1 MTVPMPF
8 DNGEFHLEIHPHDED
23 GLRIYAPGLAR
34 ALGFRE
40 AYDLLRSIPMEEKG
54 SELVRT
60 LGGEQQVGYVTE
72 AGFYRVLG
80 QRQASRIVDEAARA
94 SVQRFQSW
102 VYGEVLPTIR
112 KTGGAYIA
120 PGSQAELDL
129 SDPDTALDKLIEI
142 AQVAKAERAQRLA
155 LQEQI
160 EADRPMVERAKR
172 HASGEGMVTRTQFFR
187 EVKAWA
193 AERGVTVKQ
202 AEVNDFLSTRK
213 LGLFVRGNRSDSG
226 QATAWAI
233 EKGYAEN
240 SQGTAENGFNY
251 ATGKL
256 TAAGQAYA
264 WERVVRFIDAN
275 ATLELPREIGG
286 AA

>member
-1 MTVPMPF
+1 MSTDLMPFQYGETTVRTVLIDGEPWFVLADLCRVLEIAAVGRAASRLDEGVRRTHTLDTPGGPQQMTVV
-8 DNGEFHLEIHPHDED
+8 
-23 GLRIYAPGLAR
+23 
-34 ALGFRE
+34 
-40 AYDLLRSIPMEEKG
+40 S
-54 SELVRT
+54 
-60 LGGEQQVGYVTE
+60 E
-72 AGFYRVLG
+72 AGMYE
-80 QRQASRIVDEAARA
+80 IVIRSDKAEAVTFRRWITA
-94 SVQRFQSW
+94 
-102 VYGEVLPTIR
+102 EVLPTIR

-129 SDPDTALDKLIEI
+129 SNPDTALDKLIEI

-172 HASGEGMVTRTQFFR
+172 HAAGEGMVTRTQFFR

-193 AERGVTVKQ
+193 AERGVAVKQ

-226 QATAWAI
+226 QATAAAI
-233 EKGYAEN
+233 EKGYADN
-240 SQGTAENGFNY
+240 KPGTSEGGFNY
-251 ATGKL
+251 ITGKL
-256 TAAGQAYA
+256 TPKGQEYA

-275 ATLELPREIGG
+275 GTLELPRQIGG